1 MWASPQRGV
10 IIKLAKTISVVI
22 PTYNRVRYLKQALD
36 SVLGQTFKDFDI
48 IVVDDNS
55 TDGTKELV
63 TSYGDNV
70 RYILQEN
77 RERGTARNNGIKNSS
92 AEYIAF
98 LDSDDM
104 WLPNHLEICLKALR
118 QDPEA
123 GLSFSGSYIVDEKG
137 KIISKL
143 GSRPFNGYVLKYIVA
158 AYSSGG
164 CNASSCLI
172 RKKVFDRAGY
182 FIEDRALSGS
192 EDWEMW
198 ARISS
203 CAKFLWT
210 GKYSA
215 KIRFH
220 TQKSSINADRM
231 AKSMKMALDLLYG
244 NPDIRPKIEGLK
256 DKAYSSLYVV
266 TAINYYAAGDMKTSR
281 HYLKE
286 AVKTRPASL
295 FTNRYVSYTFL
306 RSLLGRDISS
316 RLRTAKWFLGEKFLK

>member
-1 MWASPQRGV
+1 
-10 IIKLAKTISVVI
+10 LAKTISVVI

-36 SVLGQTFKDFDI
+36 SVLGQTFRDFDI

-63 TSYGDNV
+63 ASYGGGV

-77 RERGTARNNGIKNSS
+77 RERAAARNNGIRNSNS
-92 AEYIAF
+92 EYIAF

-104 WLPNHLEICLKALR
+104 WMPDHLEVCLKALR
-118 QDPEA
+118 QDTEA
-123 GLSFSGSYIVDEKG
+123 GLSFSGSYMVDEEG
-137 KIISKL
+137 KMISKL
-143 GSRPFNGYVLKYIVA
+143 GLRPFNGYVSEYIVA
-158 AYSSGG
+158 EYSSGG

-172 RKKVFDRAGY
+172 RKKIFDRAGY

-198 ARISS
+198 ARISFF
-203 CAKFLWT
+203 AKFIWT

-231 AKSMKMALDLLYG
+231 AKSMRMSLGLLYG
-244 NPDIRPKIEGLK
+244 NPDIRPKIVRLR

-266 TAINYYAAGDMKTSR
+266 TAINYYAAGDMKTAR

-286 AVKTRPASL
+286 AVKARPAAL
-295 FTNRYVSYTFL
+295 FTNRHIAYTFL

-316 RLRTAKWFLGEKFLK
+316 GIRKAKWFLGGKLLK